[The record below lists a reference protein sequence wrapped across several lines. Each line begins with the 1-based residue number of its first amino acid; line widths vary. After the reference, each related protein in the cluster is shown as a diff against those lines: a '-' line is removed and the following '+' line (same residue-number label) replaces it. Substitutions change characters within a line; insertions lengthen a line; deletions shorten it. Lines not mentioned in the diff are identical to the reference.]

1 MITFTNLTKRFGS
14 YTAVD
19 NLTLQVDEREAVA
32 LWGPNGAG
40 KTTAV
45 KCLLGLLAYDGR
57 ITVNGYDAKKQGRQ
71 ARATIGYVPQQQ
83 SFYDDLTTLDTALFF
98 AKLKRTPAAEAPALL
113 AQVGLGDHLRKAV
126 GALSGGMKQRLALA
140 LALQGDPPVLV
151 MDEPTSNLD
160 AAARDQLL
168 HLLAEVKAAG
178 KTIIFSSHRIEE
190 VETLAD
196 RVLVMEKGQVRFT
209 CTPREL
215 PSRLG
220 WRSEV
225 KLRMEAGALDAAL
238 HVLQAGG
245 FTARRN
251 GVGVIVEVPH
261 GEKARPIHVLR
272 GADITVTDFEME

>member
-1 MITFTNLTKRFGS
+1 MITFTDLTKRFGS

-19 NLTLQVDEREAVA
+19 HLSLQVHEREAVA
-32 LWGPNGAG
+32 MWGPNGAG

-45 KCLLGLLAYDGR
+45 KCLLGLLNYAGC
-57 ITVNGYDAKKQGRQ
+57 ITVNGFDARKQGKQ
-71 ARATIGYVPQQQ
+71 ARSAIGYVPQQQ
-83 SFYDDLTTLDTALFF
+83 SFYDDMSTLDTALFF
-98 AKLKRTPAAEAPALL
+98 ARLKRAPAAQVPALL
-113 AQVGLGDHLRKAV
+113 EQVGLAEQGRKAV

-160 AAARDQLL
+160 TAGREGLL

-209 CTPREL
+209 CTPHEL
-215 PSRLG
+215 PARLG
-220 WRSEV
+220 WRSQV
-225 KLRMEAGALDAAL
+225 KLRMEPGALDSAL
-238 HVLQAGG
+238 RVLRADG

-261 GEKARPIHVLR
+261 GEKARPIHVLSQ
-272 GADITVTDFEME
+272 ADITVTDFEME